1 MDNIP
6 LGLKI
11 FYLPFSYLVGAIHWL
26 SIVLLHLSC
35 RVEIKG
41 RENLEMAPHHILC
54 LWHFAWWPC
63 FVSFGRVPYRT
74 MLNHPLRYM
83 KPLHVMLYF
92 LGVKK
97 LILISP
103 GKDSKKAILEMIQVL
118 KGGQS
123 TWISPDGPS
132 GPPKKL
138 KKGVYFLARESG
150 VPILPVRFSISRYL
164 VLPSWD
170 KKQVPLPFSK
180 ITVEYSKPI
189 KVKDEEFDEIS
200 SLLAAQL

>member
-1 MDNIP
+1 MQKRVDNIP

-11 FYLPFSYLVGAIHWL
+11 FYLPFSYLVGAFHWL

-83 KPLHVMLYF
+83 KPLHVM
-92 LGVKK
+92 
-97 LILISP
+97 
-103 GKDSKKAILEMIQVL
+103 
-118 KGGQS
+118 
-123 TWISPDGPS
+123 
-132 GPPKKL
+132 
-138 KKGVYFLARESG
+138 
-150 VPILPVRFSISRYL
+150 PILPVRFSISRYV

-200 SLLAAQL
+200 SLLASQL